1 VVNRPAA
8 AIRLDRPDPDDAPR
22 STRQVPGGV

>member
-1 VVNRPAA
+1 VNRPAT
-8 AIRLDRPDPDDAPR
+8 AIRLDRPDPGDAPR